1 MNVTSCHGKTQKR
14 RYFPKMV
21 IIPIPST
28 ENTETEILSQDGNYS
43 NSKYGK
49 LVLNSSKS
57 IYLACMIEMQEET
70 EISEL
75 EVRQIPDY

>member
-1 MNVTSCHGKTQKR
+1 MSVASCRNHGKTQK
-14 RYFPKMV
+14 
-21 IIPIPST
+21 
-28 ENTETEILSQDGNYS
+28 NTEREILPQDARDGDY
-43 NSKYGK
+43 SKYGR

-57 IYLACMIEMQEET
+57 IYLACLVGRQEEI